1 MWQGTV
7 CTWVFAPLA
16 WALWPSADLSPM
28 STGIICMAACI
39 EALAEPLY
47 AYDLIK
53 LEMKHRAIA
62 EGFALILRSLVV
74 LGTISRGV
82 EAFALGQVA
91 YAITVVLLMRAQTG
105 QLSWKGLKVDNAT
118 GRLVGAELGLAV
130 LKFILSEGEKLVLLF
145 FASASAEQGVY
156 ALVAS
161 LGSIITRNLF
171 QPIEVLLDRK
181 PPTDYLPSSR
191 RLPKLQKLLKR

>member
-1 MWQGTV
+1 
-7 CTWVFAPLA
+7 
-16 WALWPSADLSPM
+16 M
-28 STGIICMAACI
+28 STGIIGMAACI

-91 YAITVVLLMRAQTG
+91 YAITVVLLMRVQTG

-181 PPTDYLPSSR
+181 PPTDYSPSSR
-191 RLPKLQKLLKR
+191 RLPELQKLLKR